1 MKVGIEFRSKILFPE
16 EPRSG
21 WWFGFLGTQ
30 LLVYDEQPVRL
41 PEGIDLKAAG
51 IQPIRTQF
59 LGYLQDRPC
68 YSAELSLETSIPE
81 GMALIRLRE
90 LYGSLDESLFAVAER
105 AVQIVEWDRT
115 HQFCGCCGTP
125 AIQLPNERAKRCPK
139 CGLVNYPRLS
149 PAVIVLI
156 ARDQEILLARAP
168 RFPEGMYSILAG
180 FVEPGESL
188 EETIVREVQE
198 EVGVSVHDIQYFGS
212 QPWPYPNSLMLGF
225 TAQYAGGE
233 IAIDHQEIVDAAWF
247 HKHNLPRLPSRHSI
261 ARKIID
267 WFVAQ

>member
-1 MKVGIEFRSKILFPE
+1 MSSEFTSSILFPE

-21 WWFGFLGTQ
+21 WWFGFVGAR

-41 PEGIDLKAAG
+41 PKVSSLKAIG

-59 LGYLQDRPC
+59 IGYLQGHPC
-68 YSAELSLETSIPE
+68 YSAELSLEAPLPD
-81 GMALIRLRE
+81 GLALIRLRE
-90 LYGSLDESLFAVAER
+90 LYGSLDEQLFAVAER

-125 AIQLPNERAKRCPK
+125 TIQLPNERAKRCPK
-139 CGLVNYPRLS
+139 CALVNYPRLS
-149 PAVIVLI
+149 PAIIVLI

-188 EETIVREVQE
+188 EEAIEREVQE
-198 EVGVSVHDIQYFGS
+198 EVGVEIQEIHYFSS
-212 QPWPYPNSLMLGF
+212 QPWPYPNSLMVGF
-225 TAQYAGGE
+225 TATYAGGE
-233 IAIDHQEIVDAAWF
+233 IVIDHEEIVDAGWF
-247 HKHNLPRLPSRHSI
+247 HKHHLPRLPSRHSI
-261 ARKIID
+261 ARKMID
-267 WFVAQ
+267 WFVEQA